1 MFQGPKTNAQSWGGK
16 NKTKLREWSS
26 GRSQTVIQSFVAAA
40 LVHRAV
46 ALEDETVGGWDCIS
60 NITGDQRA
68 RWTTPS
74 HITRAAVA
82 EPSGDLPREQF
93 SQGKVT

>member
-46 ALEDETVGGWDCIS
+46 ALEDETVGG
-60 NITGDQRA
+60 
-68 RWTTPS
+68 
-74 HITRAAVA
+74 
-82 EPSGDLPREQF
+82 
-93 SQGKVT
+93 